1 MCLKLC
7 VPDQTIDIRPRK
19 MSKFFRFFSRRRTG
33 RGVKSDQTDH
43 GHPLKKKNAVQCTVM
58 LLDGTDFSTEL
69 HVSPMNII
77 YLALKWDIQETMA
90 FIMFI
95 FNMIYLTLQV
105 NQSVDISSNIDYP
118 VGIIS
123 VIFYQCKYLLVILY
137 NNQFQ
142 FNMKFMIYVI
152 ESFSR
157 MINLDLYL
165 NDIANFLSCLLSP
178 FSFI

>member
-77 YLALKWDIQETMA
+77 SCFEMRYPRNYGIYHVYIQYD
-90 FIMFI
+90 I
-95 FNMIYLTLQV
+95 FNTAGQSI
-105 NQSVDISSNIDYP
+105 SVDISSNIDYS

-123 VIFYQCKYLLVILY
+123 VIF
-137 NNQFQ
+137 
-142 FNMKFMIYVI
+142 
-152 ESFSR
+152 
-157 MINLDLYL
+157 
-165 NDIANFLSCLLSP
+165 LSM
-178 FSFI
+178 

>member
-1 MCLKLC
+1 MCLNLC

-90 FIMFI
+90 FITFI

-105 NQSVDISSNIDYP
+105 NQSVDISSNIDYS
-118 VGIIS
+118 VGMIS
-123 VIFYQCKYLLVILY
+123 VIFYQCKYLLVIQQSISVQHEVMSL
-137 NNQFQ
+137 NH
-142 FNMKFMIYVI
+142 
-152 ESFSR
+152 S
-157 MINLDLYL
+157 LGLYL
-165 NDIANFLSCLLSP
+165 NDIANFLSCLLTP

>member
-69 HVSPMNII
+69 HVSP
-77 YLALKWDIQETMA
+77 
-90 FIMFI
+90 
-95 FNMIYLTLQV
+95 V
-105 NQSVDISSNIDYP
+105 N
-118 VGIIS
+118 IIS
-123 VIFYQCKYLLVILY
+123 VISCFEMRYPRNYGIYHVYIQYDIFNTAGQTICWHIIKYWLFSRNHISYFFYQCKYLLVIQQSISVQHEVHDMSL
-137 NNQFQ
+137 NHSPEWSIW
-142 FNMKFMIYVI
+142 IYI
-152 ESFSR
+152 
-157 MINLDLYL
+157 
-165 NDIANFLSCLLSP
+165 
-178 FSFI
+178 

>member
-105 NQSVDISSNIDYP
+105 NQSVDISSNIDYS

-123 VIFYQCKYLLVILY
+123 VFFYHCKYLLVIQQSISVQHEVHDMSL
-137 NNQFQ
+137 NHSPEWPIW
-142 FNMKFMIYVI
+142 IYI
-152 ESFSR
+152 
-157 MINLDLYL
+157 
-165 NDIANFLSCLLSP
+165 
-178 FSFI
+178 

>member
-77 YLALKWDIQETMA
+77 YLALKWDIPETMA

-105 NQSVDISSNIDYP
+105 NQSVDISSNIDYS

-123 VIFYQCKYLLVILY
+123 VIFYQCKYLLVIQQSISVQHEVHDMSL
-137 NNQFQ
+137 NQSPEWPIW
-142 FNMKFMIYVI
+142 IYI
-152 ESFSR
+152 
-157 MINLDLYL
+157 
-165 NDIANFLSCLLSP
+165 
-178 FSFI
+178 

>member
-77 YLALKWDIQETMA
+77 SCFEMRYPRNYGIYH
-90 FIMFI
+90 
-95 FNMIYLTLQV
+95 MIYLTLQV
-105 NQSVDISSNIDYP
+105 NQSIEISSNIDYS

-142 FNMKFMIYVI
+142 FNMKYVI

-157 MINLDLYL
+157 MIKSGFIFKLY
-165 NDIANFLSCLLSP
+165 C
-178 FSFI
+178 

>member
-95 FNMIYLTLQV
+95 FKYDIFNTAG
-105 NQSVDISSNIDYP
+105 QSICWHIIKYWLFSRNDISYFVFINVNI
-118 VGIIS
+118 
-123 VIFYQCKYLLVILY
+123 C
-137 NNQFQ
+137 
-142 FNMKFMIYVI
+142 
-152 ESFSR
+152 
-157 MINLDLYL
+157 
-165 NDIANFLSCLLSP
+165 
-178 FSFI
+178 

>member
-95 FNMIYLTLQV
+95 FKYDIFNTAG
-105 NQSVDISSNIDYP
+105 QSICWHIIKYWLSSRNHIR
-118 VGIIS
+118 
-123 VIFYQCKYLLVILY
+123 F
-137 NNQFQ
+137 
-142 FNMKFMIYVI
+142 
-152 ESFSR
+152 
-157 MINLDLYL
+157 
-165 NDIANFLSCLLSP
+165 FLSL
-178 FSFI
+178 

>member
-105 NQSVDISSNIDYP
+105 NQSVDISSNIDYS

-123 VIFYQCKYLLVILY
+123 VIFFQCKYLLVIQQSISVQHEVYDMSL
-137 NNQFQ
+137 NHSPEWS
-142 FNMKFMIYVI
+142 IW
-152 ESFSR
+152 
-157 MINLDLYL
+157 IN
-165 NDIANFLSCLLSP
+165 I
-178 FSFI
+178 

>member
-77 YLALKWDIQETMA
+77 SCFEMRYPRNYGIYHVYIQYD
-90 FIMFI
+90 I
-95 FNMIYLTLQV
+95 FNTAGQSICWHIIKYWLFSWNHISYFFINV
-105 NQSVDISSNIDYP
+105 NIRW
-118 VGIIS
+118 
-123 VIFYQCKYLLVILY
+123 LY
-137 NNQFQ
+137 SNQFQ
-142 FNMKFMIYVI
+142 FNMKFMICHWI
-152 ESFSR
+152 ILQNDQSGF
-157 MINLDLYL
+157 IFKLY
-165 NDIANFLSCLLSP
+165 C
-178 FSFI
+178 

>member
-69 HVSPMNII
+69 HVSPMNIR

-105 NQSVDISSNIDYP
+105 NQSVDISSNIDYS

-123 VIFYQCKYLLVILY
+123 VIILS
-137 NNQFQ
+137 
-142 FNMKFMIYVI
+142 M
-152 ESFSR
+152 
-157 MINLDLYL
+157 
-165 NDIANFLSCLLSP
+165 
-178 FSFI
+178 

>member
-77 YLALKWDIQETMA
+77 YLALKWDIPETMA

-105 NQSVDISSNIDYP
+105 NKSVDISSNIDYS

-123 VIFYQCKYLLVILY
+123 VIF
-137 NNQFQ
+137 F
-142 FNMKFMIYVI
+142 
-152 ESFSR
+152 
-157 MINLDLYL
+157 INV
-165 NDIANFLSCLLSP
+165 NICW
-178 FSFI
+178 

>member
-77 YLALKWDIQETMA
+77 YLALKWDIQDTMA

-95 FNMIYLTLQV
+95 FNMIYLTLHV
-105 NQSVDISSNIDYP
+105 NQSVDISSNIDYS

-123 VIFYQCKYLLVILY
+123 VIFYQCKYLLVIQQSISVQHEVHDMSL
-137 NNQFQ
+137 NHSPEWSIW
-142 FNMKFMIYVI
+142 IYI
-152 ESFSR
+152 
-157 MINLDLYL
+157 
-165 NDIANFLSCLLSP
+165 
-178 FSFI
+178 

>member
-43 GHPLKKKNAVQCTVM
+43 GHPLKKKNAVRCTVM

-77 YLALKWDIQETMA
+77 SCFEMRYPRNYGIYHVYIQYD
-90 FIMFI
+90 I
-95 FNMIYLTLQV
+95 FNTAGQSI
-105 NQSVDISSNIDYP
+105 SVDISSNIDYS

-123 VIFYQCKYLLVILY
+123 VIF
-137 NNQFQ
+137 
-142 FNMKFMIYVI
+142 
-152 ESFSR
+152 
-157 MINLDLYL
+157 
-165 NDIANFLSCLLSP
+165 LSM
-178 FSFI
+178 